1 MHSGVKALDEV
12 MVAFNLSIFSDTKL
26 ALVLLL
32 VAGVLGSLALL
43 LALVRPF
50 VRSLRHESEMVAEL
64 LSQLP
69 HELDV
74 TGLVRAAV
82 LRWVPRAGGGSS
94 LRCAVT
100 TGGRRR
106 LCCQPRTALL
116 ACGESG

>member
-1 MHSGVKALDEV
+1 
-12 MVAFNLSIFSDTKL
+12 MVAFNLSIFSGVKL
-26 ALVLLL
+26 ALVLLM

-74 TGLVRAAV
+74 TGLVRSAV
-82 LRWVPRAGGGSS
+82 MRWVPRTDSGSS
-94 LRCAVT
+94 LHCVV
-100 TGGRRR
+100 TGGRGR
-106 LCCQPRTALL
+106 LCCHYAASLWRDWVMA
-116 ACGESG
+116 G